1 MSKVVMKN
9 EDGKPVFLMGNKQT
23 NALYNMG
30 NIDHLGAPTEYC
42 IVDASDVTKLF
53 NESTFE
59 TTYGRIAPGMFAELP
74 SPDMAVKFNLENH
87 NIQIRGF
94 LIPGD
99 EIKYYLEHPR
109 SQLEC
114 IGYMSV
120 CVTNKDDIILSNT
133 VMALDI
139 VDNRAIGIKDHPYII
154 SMLGFPH
161 NNEIEQYYEDL
172 EVAKALGIPTNKEI
186 EENLKAWDRICDR
199 ALKVWMGVQIALL
212 NPKIVEHVSYERR
225 GSDKIAF
232 TNKEIAP
239 KECAKITGIKHIYI
253 SDAIKKYVNNRIRVS
268 KVKKPIF
275 VHGHYRT
282 LDRNTPSERQTWV
295 RPYWKPGVPEGDTE
309 PRQVEITNV

>member
-1 MSKVVMKN
+1 MSKVVMAN

-30 NIDHLGAPTEYC
+30 NINHLGAPTEYC
-42 IVDASDVTKLF
+42 IVNASDVIKLF
-53 NESTFE
+53 EYSTFE
-59 TTYGRIAPGMFAELP
+59 TTRGRIIPEMFVELP

-99 EIKYYLEHPR
+99 EIRYHLENPK

-120 CVTNKDDIILSNT
+120 CVTNSDDIILSNT

-139 VDNRAIGIKDHPYII
+139 VDNRAIGMVDEPYII

-161 NNEIEQYYEDL
+161 NDEIERYYEDL
-172 EVAKALGIPTNKEI
+172 EVVKALGMPTNKEI
-186 EENLKAWDRICDR
+186 KENLKGWDRICDR

-225 GSDKIAF
+225 GNDKIAF
-232 TNKEIAP
+232 TNKEISP

-253 SDAIKKYVNNRIRVS
+253 SDAIEKYANAIRAR
-268 KVKKPIF
+268 KEKQPIF
-275 VHGHYRT
+275 VHGHRRT
-282 LDRNTPSERQTWV
+282 LHRNTPSEREIWV
-295 RPYWKPGVPEGDTE
+295 RPYWKLGDPDDGTD
-309 PRQVEITNV
+309 PRRVEITNM